1 MKNIKTM
8 KMKTIA
14 KLLAILLVLIV
25 ECNEKDANAQTYC
38 NPLNISYRFCLD
50 RPSRREAA
58 DPLIVLYKDNY
69 YLFASRSGGY
79 WYSSD
84 LLNWNF
90 VPITNLQI
98 ENYAPAAMVLRDS
111 LYFLPSGTNY
121 IYRSGDP
128 KNPAAWVAAST
139 AFPTTLNSDAS
150 LLADTDGKVY
160 LYYGVSNVTPI
171 YGIELDN
178 KVFKAVGK
186 AVTALSGNPG
196 LHGWET
202 PGDYNQIPNA
212 PWIEGSWMN
221 KINGKY
227 YLQYAG
233 PGTEFKAYSDGV
245 YVSDN
250 PLGPFTYAEN
260 NPFSE
265 KPEGFICGA
274 GHSGT
279 FADKYGNYWHISTM
293 TISVKHMFERRLG
306 LFPVAVDND
315 GVLYTNTV
323 FGDYP
328 MTVPDHKI
336 TDIYELNTGLMLLSY
351 NKKIEVSSSND
362 TFPANLASDEN
373 IRTYWSAKTGNAG
386 EWLMIDLD
394 TVCAVR
400 ALQVNLA
407 ESNPH
412 MFGRDTVKGFQFLVE
427 YSNDKT
433 SWLTLWDKTT
443 NEEDLTHQF
452 ITFDTAVKAQYIKV
466 TNYRVPSG
474 EFAISDLRV
483 FGTGKIGKPGKVS
496 SFSAIRETYDLR
508 HVTLIWN
515 KQPRATG
522 YMIRYGAQPDKL
534 YQSYQVYSDTSIT
547 IRKLNVSQTYYFRI
561 DAFGEDGVTTG
572 ESYEIPVIKH
582 SVIEAEKYSGQSG
595 IKTEYCMEG
604 TLDVTNIAGGDY
616 IYFDSIDFG
625 TSTATLDL
633 RVASAKND
641 TIEVGSI
648 EIRIG
653 SADGTL
659 LGTAKVYG
667 TGNAQLYKTINCA
680 LTGASGLQKVYLVFR
695 LNPSSSYRINWLEL
709 KDRTVGIH
717 KTIDKKYGMHTNQNN
732 NQLIIE
738 GLQTTTELT
747 IWNMSGQK
755 IMAAKTS
762 GILDISN
769 LKTGIYLV
777 QIGKEQPLKFV
788 KQ

>member
-1 MKNIKTM
+1 
-8 KMKTIA
+8 MKTTA
-14 KLLAILLVLIV
+14 KLLVIIFVLIV
-25 ECNEKDANAQTYC
+25 EIQEQQVNAQTYC

-50 RPSRREAA
+50 KPSRREAA
-58 DPLIVLYKDNY
+58 DPLIVLYKDTY
-69 YLFASRSGGY
+69 YLFASKSGGY

-84 LLNWNF
+84 LLNWSF
-90 VPITNLQI
+90 FPTTSLEI
-98 ENYAPAAMVLRDS
+98 ESYAPAAMVLRDS
-111 LYFLPSGTNY
+111 LYFLPSGSTH

-128 KNPAAWVAAST
+128 KNGVWETASSV
-139 AFPTTLNSDAS
+139 FPSSSNSDAS
-150 LLADTDGKVY
+150 LLVDSDGKVY

-171 YGIELDN
+171 YGVELDN
-178 KVFKAVGK
+178 QLFKPVGK
-186 AVTALSGNPG
+186 PVTALAGNPG
-196 LHGWET
+196 IHGWEA

-233 PGTEFKAYSDGV
+233 PGTEFKAYADGV
-245 YVSDN
+245 YMSDN
-250 PLGPFTYAEN
+250 PLGPFTYADN

-315 GVLYTNTV
+315 GILYTNTV

-328 MTVPDHKI
+328 MIIPDHKI

-351 NKKIEVSSSND
+351 KKNIEVSSSND

-386 EWLMIDLD
+386 EWLLIDLD

-412 MFGRDTVKGFQFLVE
+412 ILGRDGVNGAQFLVE

-433 SWLTLWDKTT
+433 SWKTLWDKTT

-452 ITFDTAVKAQYIKV
+452 IMFDTAVSAQYIKV
-466 TNYRVPSG
+466 TNYRVPTG

-496 SFSAIRETYDLR
+496 SFNAIRETYDLR
-508 HVTLIWN
+508 HVTLTWN

-534 YQSYQVYSDTSIT
+534 YQSYQVYSDTSVT
-547 IRKLNVSQTYYFRI
+547 IRKLNVGQTYYFRI

-572 ESYEIPVIKH
+572 DSHEIPIIKY

-604 TLDVTNIAGGDY
+604 TLDVTNITGGDY
-616 IYFDSIDFG
+616 IYFDSINFG
-625 TSTATLDL
+625 SSTASLDL
-633 RVASAKND
+633 RVASAKNVG
-641 TIEVGSI
+641 IEVGSI
-648 EIRIG
+648 EIRLNSVDG
-653 SADGTL
+653 SL
-659 LGTAKVYG
+659 LGTATVYG
-667 TGNAQLYKTINCA
+667 TGNAQLYETVNCT
-680 LTGASGLQKVYLVFR
+680 LTGASGIQKVYLVFR

-709 KDRTVGIH
+709 KDRIVGIH
-717 KTIDKKYGMHTNQNN
+717 NKTIDKKYSLLTNPAS
-732 NQLIIE
+732 NQLKIE
-738 GLQTTTELT
+738 GLKTTTELI

-755 IMAAKTS
+755 IMTARTS
-762 GILDISN
+762 GILDIGS
-769 LKTGIYLV
+769 LKTGVYFV
-777 QIGKEQPLKFV
+777 QIGKEQPVKFV
-788 KQ
+788 KL